1 MVKSKFFNSK
11 ILLFGEYTVTLG
23 SDALAVPFD
32 HFKGYWNFSA
42 NATESNANLQQLY
55 NYLQKESKLSDL
67 FDMKNLANDIEDGLF
82 FESSI
87 PTGYG
92 LGSSGALVAALY
104 DKYAT
109 DKILD
114 SNSLKS
120 IFATIENC
128 FHGASSGIDPLVSYL
143 NEPILIRNKIEII
156 PVQCDVKRNG
166 FFMIDSGISR
176 KTAPFVHIF
185 NNKMNENADFRTN
198 VEVLKS
204 VNRQIIS
211 NLINK
216 ENIKTEFEIISK
228 IQSTHFGEMIPEKL
242 KPVWQN
248 GLESRQYFLKLCG
261 AGGGGM
267 FLGWSEDSDFLSQT
281 LADTTLTV
289 FHL

>member
-55 NYLQKESKLSDL
+55 NYLQKESKLNGL

-120 IFATIENC
+120 IFAQIENC

-143 NEPILIRNKIEII
+143 NEPILIRNKTEINS
-156 PVQCDVKRNG
+156 VQCDVKKNG

-185 NNKMNENADFRTN
+185 NNKMSENADFRTN

-228 IQSTHFGEMIPEKL
+228 IQADHFGEMIPEKL
-242 KPVWQN
+242 KPIWQN

-267 FLGWSEDSDFLSQT
+267 FLGWSEDPVFLSQT